1 MGYLLSIRP
10 AWPELVLGLMICLN
24 VVWTAFCGQTYR
36 RCAYWL
42 ALISLL
48 ITWALLWHNTAVM
61 TTGLFNGLFVW
72 DHLAWL
78 LKIVLLPVV
87 ALVFWSSLATVEV
100 RDMAMS
106 HYWVLACIAVLGMM
120 VLISSD
126 HLLSLFMGVEL
137 MSLPI
142 YAMVAL
148 DRHNGVATE
157 AAIKYFVMGAL
168 ATGIL
173 LFGMSLVYGGTGL
186 LSLSAIAH
194 QLQSGGAMDLSLVV
208 FGMVLLVVAI
218 AFKLGAAPFHMWV
231 PDVYRG
237 APHPVTLLIATV
249 AKLAAF
255 AMAARLLVVAFPA
268 LFSQWQLLLMIV
280 AIASMALG
288 NFVAIMQTDFRRL
301 LAYSSIAHMG
311 YMLLGFVSGSAD
323 GYASAC
329 FYQITY
335 ALSAMGA
342 FGVVV
347 YLGRAGEPVEQISD
361 LAGLSHR
368 RPGLAFVLLLLL
380 FSMAGIPPM
389 VGFWAKLGVLES
401 LIQMHM
407 VWLAALALVFAIVGV
422 FYYIRVIKV
431 IYFEEQAAR
440 NGWHA
445 MSFGECVTAWGGA
458 FMVLGLGVMPSMLFH
473 YCRWVFIA

>member
-1 MGYLLSIRP
+1 MTYLLSIRP
-10 AWPELVLGLMICLN
+10 AWPELALALMVCVN

-36 RCAYWL
+36 RCAYWI
-42 ALISLL
+42 ALMSLL
-48 ITWALLWHNTAVM
+48 VTWWFLWHNAAIS
-61 TTGLFNGLFVW
+61 TTTLFNGLFVW
-72 DHLAWL
+72 DHLAFL
-78 LKIVLLPVV
+78 LKMVLLPVV
-87 ALVFWSSLATVEV
+87 ALVFWSSLASVES
-100 RDMAMS
+100 RDMAMP
-106 HYWVLACIAVLGMM
+106 HYWVLASIAVLGMM
-120 VLISSD
+120 VLISSQ
-126 HLLSLFMGVEL
+126 HLLSVFMGVEL

-208 FGMVLLVVAI
+208 FGMVLLLVAV
-218 AFKLGAAPFHMWV
+218 AFKFGAAPFHMWV

-237 APHPVTLLIATV
+237 APHPVALFIATV

-255 AMAARLLVVAFPA
+255 AMAVRLFVVAFPS
-268 LFSQWQLLLMIV
+268 LLDQWQQLLMIV

-311 YMLLGFVSGSAD
+311 YMLLGFVSGTAH

-329 FYQITY
+329 FYQISY

-347 YLGRAGEPVEQISD
+347 YLGRSGEPVEHIGD

-380 FSMAGIPPM
+380 FSMAGIPPL

-431 IYFEEQAAR
+431 IYFEEKSAR
-440 NGWHA
+440 DDWHV
-445 MSFGECVTAWGGA
+445 MSVGECVAGWGGA
-458 FMVLGLGVMPSMLFH
+458 LLVLGLGVMPSFLFH
-473 YCRWVFIA
+473 YCRLVFIS